1 MPCLV
6 YTIFRKELRH
16 IKNIEIYKTNHF
28 KIALHKIRSKIEDLL
43 FSIIQRIPERMIPT
57 CLMNWVE
64 KYTNKRIY
72 ELKQQIIRD
81 RWHSVELEHV
91 IEDIHNRKI

>member
-1 MPCLV
+1 M
-6 YTIFRKELRH
+6 RH

-28 KIALHKIRSKIEDLL
+28 KIALHKIHSKFEDLL

-64 KYTNKRIY
+64 KYTSKRIY

-81 RWHSVELEHV
+81 RWHSAELEHV
-91 IEDIHNRKI
+91 IKDIHNKKI